1 MSQRKRTGDEE
12 TRWFESRRSQHN
24 AQRHD
29 AEACRRHFSVL
40 TVAQHQLRHWPL
52 TPRAG
57 SRQLCPRHHLCRLG
71 NYLASHLRFRPLAP
85 DAFCTIQC
93 WQGQYATSTSTRTPT
108 RQHNSLSHWMGI
120 ERARA
125 HGHAPG
131 SSSPLGSSS
140 GGAWLRVIP
149 GCGSMT
155 RISQCRDGSLTK
167 SFACNRARHLP
178 CRINCSSAVRSITEC
193 SLAARMQI

>member
-1 MSQRKRTGDEE
+1 
-12 TRWFESRRSQHN
+12 
-24 AQRHD
+24 
-29 AEACRRHFSVL
+29 L

-52 TPRAG
+52 TPPAG
-57 SRQLCPRHHLCRLG
+57 SRQLCPRHHQCQVG
-71 NYLASHLRFRPLAP
+71 NYLASHLRFRPLTP

-93 WQGQYATSTSTRTPT
+93 WQGQYWVFLRVRVHPPVNTKA
-108 RQHNSLSHWMGI
+108 SHWMGI
-120 ERARA
+120 ERTRA
-125 HGHAPG
+125 HGHAPA

-167 SFACNRARHLP
+167 SFACTRARHLTW
-178 CRINCSSAVRSITEC
+178 RINCSSAVRSITEC